1 MSPPDEE
8 LVNPTTVKCVEF
20 FLLNLAFKMSER
32 IAIASLD
39 KLGATNKQNH
49 IYIVGKLVFLQ
60 KSYFKIK
67 GNY

>member
-1 MSPPDEE
+1 
-8 LVNPTTVKCVEF
+8 
-20 FLLNLAFKMSER
+20 MSER

>member
-1 MSPPDEE
+1 
-8 LVNPTTVKCVEF
+8 
-20 FLLNLAFKMSER
+20 MSER

-67 GNY
+67 GKLLIVYLRMQVTELLPKFFNEN